1 MEKITKNK
9 YKSDAFTHSYQKK
22 NFVFFKSPLKYFG
35 FTIEVNGKNWYI
47 GLYHAQ
53 SSLVWNSQFQAR
65 LKYGK
70 YVKLK
75 YLD

>member
-22 NFVFFKSPLKYFG
+22 FCFRIPLKYFE

-53 SSLVWNSQFQAR
+53 P
-65 LKYGK
+65 G
-70 YVKLK
+70 
-75 YLD
+75 